1 MSVLNDNQS
10 LQKLR
15 RLVEQMLPKEKH
27 DFKRHI
33 RSYREDNHHSQ
44 YVQLFD
50 CINDCLGE
58 ISRAQ
63 NTGDA
68 VLSSVQAEQ
77 LFVEK
82 FERRIKRRGFMQ
94 LEEVGVKSN
103 YLYNKLLESLRRHN
117 TDQSIRIALLN
128 QLENIAILHRK
139 GLFQEALEKIA
150 DARGL
155 ALQIQAIPIL
165 FDLFHLERDL
175 GVQMRVLGIKELR
188 KIHEQ
193 ERKWLTQLQL
203 NILLYDLRHETLMAL
218 LGHTKVEEDPI
229 LLAKLNEYLSLH
241 TGGTADIS
249 SFEVKMNFVSVLAN
263 ISMIDLQHPSPF
275 LAVFKHEGRITM
287 VEKFKEIVDL
297 YNAHPLIKHENPNRY
312 LNNLFNYLLYDSV
325 TKKEVNI
332 EDYKEDL
339 ALLSPSH
346 PNYLGGFIF
355 AFLANYVQKNMYKEA
370 TALLLERNIWELV
383 EKKGHQISLARLQ
396 NIQNVA
402 GLAFWVRGDLEWAE
416 KWFGASLIKE
426 TGQENALLPAV
437 NELNYY
443 IVQYERGQLQSHK
456 NRDALVRGV
465 VRRIQ
470 RVNETI
476 SSRFIE
482 LLGEILHEIIVKRI
496 PQDKL
501 QELAG
506 QWWPELE
513 TENKKFIH
521 YENFQ
526 PFIAWLQSKAENK
539 PLRITILQR

>member
-1 MSVLNDNQS
+1 MSVLNDNHS

-50 CINDCLGE
+50 CVNDCLGE

-63 NTGDA
+63 NTGNA

-82 FERRIKRRGFMQ
+82 FERRLKRRGFMQ

-175 GVQMRVLGIKELR
+175 GVQMRALGIKELR

-263 ISMIDLQHPSPF
+263 ISMIDLQKPSPF
-275 LAVFKHEGRITM
+275 LAVFKHEGRLTM

-312 LNNLFNYLLYDSV
+312 LNNLLNYLLYDLV

-332 EDYKEDL
+332 EDYREDL

-346 PNYLGGFIF
+346 ANYLGGFIF
-355 AFLANYVQKNMYKEA
+355 TFLANYVQKNMYKEA
-370 TALLLERNIWELV
+370 TALLLERNIWELA
-383 EKKGHQISLARLQ
+383 EKKGQQVTLARLQ

-426 TGQENALLPAV
+426 AGQENALLPAV

-465 VRRIQ
+465 VRHIQ

>member
-1 MSVLNDNQS
+1 MSVLNDNHS

-50 CINDCLGE
+50 CVNDCLGE

-63 NTGDA
+63 NTGNA
-68 VLSSVQAEQ
+68 VLSSVLAEQ

-82 FERRIKRRGFMQ
+82 FERRLKRRGFMQ

-175 GVQMRVLGIKELR
+175 GVQMRALGIKELR

-263 ISMIDLQHPSPF
+263 ISMIDLQKPSPF
-275 LAVFKHEGRITM
+275 LAVFKHEGRLTM

-312 LNNLFNYLLYDSV
+312 LNNLLNYLLYDLV

-332 EDYKEDL
+332 EDYREDL

-346 PNYLGGFIF
+346 ANYLGGFIF
-355 AFLANYVQKNMYKEA
+355 TFLANYVQKNMYKEA
-370 TALLLERNIWELV
+370 TALLLERNIWELA
-383 EKKGHQISLARLQ
+383 EKKGQQVTLARLQ

-426 TGQENALLPAV
+426 AGQENALLPAV

-465 VRRIQ
+465 VRHIQ